1 MKNWF
6 KLFLYLLMIW
16 SFVYLMPLILNKIPS
31 YADVIQNSETLG
43 IDNSALFYSEEPL
56 TSSAEME
63 LRERL
68 FSTQE

>member
-1 MKNWF
+1 
-6 KLFLYLLMIW
+6 MIW
-16 SFVYLMPLILNKIPS
+16 SFVHLMPLILNKISS
-31 YADVIQNSETLG
+31 YREVINKSVSLE

-68 FSTQE
+68 NSVK